1 MNVVTNKAI
10 VIAIG
15 IFITVA
21 ITSAILITI
30 DQMREVY
37 SDVYET
43 DITISSGFQ
52 EFDQY
57 DGTEKTG
64 LDLLNALNKYFNNSS
79 VKINVGSFTNVNNR
93 TQDYINNNYDRQ
105 DRYTWVYDCTI
116 KQNNDVTTITFTKK

>member
-79 VKINVGSFTNVNNR
+79 VKINVGSDTNVNNR
-93 TQDYINNNYDRQ
+93 TQDYINNNYDIQ